1 MTRWRSLLASILGG
15 FVSLVRGG
23 LDQVLAGTMISPR
36 LFHPRFSI
44 RFFLFYLVA
53 SLFTDVVF
61 SLLGFSPFFLL
72 TPAPRLPL
80 LLSAISISI
89 FVDFYSGGRPSTH
102 ESTSLSSCSW
112 AAVGVPENCDENCSI
127 SRSNSRIMDRWPS
140 P

>member
-23 LDQVLAGTMISPR
+23 LDQVLARTMISPR

-44 RFFLFYLVA
+44 RFFFSYLVA

-61 SLLGFSPFFLL
+61 SLLGFSPFLL

-80 LLSAISISI
+80 LPSAISISI
-89 FVDFYSGGRPSTH
+89 FVDSFSGGRTDPIYPRIYELVPPCFWDRGRGSRK
-102 ESTSLSSCSW
+102 LQRKLLNFSS
-112 AAVGVPENCDENCSI
+112 
-127 SRSNSRIMDRWPS
+127 
-140 P
+140 